1 MFEASEAIQNARK
14 SGWRKGLQ
22 ADSFAIPGCCFVAIL
37 ESACC
42 KAIVEF
48 SGSYDLHCFAAGD
61 SRPALPQI
69 LSAAVLLGIA
79 QTQCQTSSIFK
90 RETTSDENQK
100 SFRLLDVRESEL

>member
-1 MFEASEAIQNARK
+1 MFEATEAIQRARK

-37 ESACC
+37 ERACC
-42 KAIVEF
+42 KTIVEF
-48 SGSYDLHCFAAGD
+48 SGSYDLHRLLQVTH
-61 SRPALPQI
+61 RPALPQI
-69 LSAAVLLGIA
+69 LSAAVLLAIA

-90 RETTSDENQK
+90 RGTTSGENQK

>member
-1 MFEASEAIQNARK
+1 MFEATEAIQRARK

-22 ADSFAIPGCCFVAIL
+22 ADSFAIPGCCFATIL

-61 SRPALPQI
+61 SRPALPRI
-69 LSAAVLLGIA
+69 LKAAVLLAIA
-79 QTQCQTSSIFK
+79 QTQCQTASIFK
-90 RETTSDENQK
+90 RGTTSNENQK
-100 SFRLLDVRESEL
+100 SFGLLDVRESEL